1 METGKSEKP
10 VTVDLA
16 GLGRPVRSESA
27 QGVGRRLGALI
38 RLAVIW
44 VAAGALALV
53 LWVALYTLVIGRD
66 RTAYD
71 QDVYEG
77 YRLVGAPGTT
87 QLYTWEGYAVTS
99 YGDHGLVVDKEL
111 NPDVPRLLFLGD
123 SYVEAKQVSDAG
135 KFTEIVQNAWNAAN
149 PDTPVQSLNLGMA
162 GQDIRTYLSFGRNMD
177 REFAPSRVFVMLN
190 QQDFLPL
197 ANDPE
202 LLAQFQ
208 ADPTTKL
215 IKPEKLGGLQA
226 IISDTPVRQFFLRLL
241 LQTNGFAADNAEN
254 KTAQAEL
261 AGNTFDVLEG
271 HEAAVATQLGAL
283 RDIWG
288 DRLVIVYNT
297 YIPAFG
303 KDAAP
308 TYAPDTLMREAER
321 LGIPLVNLYEPM
333 LNAFQTQQPPR
344 GFQNTTLGV
353 GHFNEHGHQIIAD
366 QILNFLDGAGPG
378 ELRPL
383 EVTP

>member
-1 METGKSEKP
+1 METGKSDTPLTAGVLSGPAVPKAAP
-10 VTVDLA
+10 NVT
-16 GLGRPVRSESA
+16 
-27 QGVGRRLGALI
+27 QKLGAYGRLI
-38 RLAVIW
+38 LIW
-44 VAAGALALV
+44 AAAGTLALV

-66 RTAYD
+66 RTVYD

-87 QLYTWEGYAVTS
+87 QVYTWEGHGVTS
-99 YGDHGLVVDKEL
+99 YGQHGLVVAKTLD
-111 NPDVPRLLFLGD
+111 PDVPRLLFLGD

-135 KFTEIVQNAWNAAN
+135 KFTEIIQNTWNAAN
-149 PDTPVQSLNLGMA
+149 PDHAIQTLNLGMA

-177 REFAPSRVFVMLN
+177 RQFAPSRVFVMLN

-197 ANDPE
+197 ANDLD

-208 ADPTTKL
+208 ADPTVKL
-215 IKPEKLGGLQA
+215 VKPEKLGGVQA
-226 IISDTPVRQFFLRLL
+226 IISDTPVRQFFLRAL
-241 LQTNGFAADNAEN
+241 LQTDGFMAGSAETKAA
-254 KTAQAEL
+254 QSEL

-271 HEAAVATQLGAL
+271 QDTAVVAQLRAL

-303 KDAAP
+303 KDAPP
-308 TYAPDTLMREAER
+308 TYAPDTLMRAAEQ
-321 LGIPLVNLYEPM
+321 LDIPLVNLYEPM
-333 LNAFQTQQPPR
+333 LHAFQTQQPPR
-344 GFQNTTLGV
+344 GFQNTTLGI

-366 QILNFLDGAGPG
+366 QILAYLQQAGPG
-378 ELRPL
+378 APRPL